1 MSQAVSALH
10 PDLYSNSE
18 RMWATR
24 AHEFARSRLEPL
36 RQQIDEGGRCR
47 ELVRELGSSRLLGT
61 LIPTEYGGEGLDN
74 VHNSLVS
81 AALSAV
87 SPSVAAMRA
96 VSVVFTALPLLA
108 YADQEQKRAWLPPMV
123 DGTASYSL
131 AITEPGAGSDAGSMS
146 VTARPDGSTYVI
158 DGVKHYISGSAE
170 NDAALAYVVTN
181 PEARS
186 RDRFSAFLVP
196 LRSEGVRIEPIPTT
210 GLRGFSHARV
220 EFDGVRVERNRL
232 VGEPGQ
238 GFEIMM
244 YGLQPERV
252 DIAARALG
260 CAERAL
266 DEAAGFAADRVQFGR
281 PIREFQAVS
290 HTIADMRATVEAIR
304 LLVHRAARLVDAGA
318 PANQMTAI
326 AKLTACERGFT
337 LCDQAMQVLGARGY
351 TAGSVVDVMFR
362 DIRALRYGGGT
373 DEIMRHVIQRE
384 EFAAR
389 RDRATEGDRR

>member
-1 MSQAVSALH
+1 
-10 PDLYSNSE
+10 
-18 RMWATR
+18 MWAAR
-24 AHEFARSRLEPL
+24 AHEFARGTLEPL
-36 RQQIDEGGRCR
+36 RQKIDEGGRCR
-47 ELVRELGSSRLLGT
+47 ELIRELGAARLLGT
-61 LIPTEYGGEGLDN
+61 LIPREYGGEGLDSG
-74 VHNSLVS
+74 HNALVS
-81 AALSAV
+81 AELSAA
-87 SPSVAAMRA
+87 SPSLAAMRA

-108 YADQEQKRAWLPPMV
+108 YADAEQKRSWLPPMV

-170 NDAALAYVVTN
+170 NDAVLAYVVTN
-181 PEARS
+181 PDARA
-186 RDRFSAFLVP
+186 RDRYSAFLVP
-196 LRSEGVRIEPIPTT
+196 LNSDGIQIEPIPTT
-210 GLRGFSHARV
+210 GLRGFSHARI
-220 EFDGVRVERNRL
+220 EFNGVRVDRDRL

-266 DEAAGFAADRVQFGR
+266 DEAVEFAAERVQFGR
-281 PIREFQAVS
+281 AIREFQAVS
-290 HTIADMRATVEAIR
+290 HSIADMRATVEAVR
-304 LLVHRAARLVDAGA
+304 LLVHRAARLVDAGEA
-318 PANQMTAI
+318 ANQMTAI
-326 AKLTACERGFT
+326 AKLMACERGFAV
-337 LCDQAMQVLGARGY
+337 CDQAMQLLGARGY
-351 TAGSVVDVMFR
+351 TSGSAVDVMFR

-384 EFAAR
+384 EFAGR
-389 RDRATEGDRR
+389 RDHASP

>member
-1 MSQAVSALH
+1 MSQPAAASHA
-10 PDLYSNSE
+10 DLYSESE
-18 RMWATR
+18 RLWAAR
-24 AHEFARSRLEPL
+24 AHEFARGTLEPL
-36 RQQIDEGGRCR
+36 RQKIDEGGRCR
-47 ELVRELGSSRLLGT
+47 ELIRELGSQRLLGT

-74 VHNSLVS
+74 VHNALVS
-81 AALSAV
+81 AELSAT
-87 SPSVAAMRA
+87 SPSLAAMRA

-108 YADQEQKRAWLPPMV
+108 YANDEQKRSWLPPMV

-146 VTARPDGSTYVI
+146 VTARADGSSYVI

-181 PEARS
+181 PDARA
-186 RDRFSAFLVP
+186 RERYSAFLVP
-196 LRSEGVRIEPIPTT
+196 LGSDGIRVEPIPTT

-220 EFDGVRVERNRL
+220 EFNGVRVDQDRL

-260 CAERAL
+260 CTERAL
-266 DEAAGFAADRVQFGR
+266 DEAADFAAERVQFGR
-281 PIREFQAVS
+281 AIREFQAVS
-290 HTIADMRATVEAIR
+290 HAIADMRATVEAVR
-304 LLVHRAARLVDAGA
+304 LLVHRAARLVDAGE

-326 AKLTACERGFT
+326 AKLMACERGFAV
-337 LCDQAMQVLGARGY
+337 CDQAMQVLGARGY
-351 TAGSVVDVMFR
+351 TSGSAVDVMFR

-389 RDRATEGDRR
+389 RNER